1 VEAGESELALGT
13 IIGPYRIEALLG
25 EGGMGKVFRAVRL
38 GETEPVAL
46 KVMRSRLSGEEESRR
61 RFLREARAAGE
72 VRHRHLVPV
81 LDAGEDGERRYL
93 VMPYVPGRNLDD
105 RLAEGPLP
113 VDDLVQILAEVAS
126 GLDALHRAGLVHRDV
141 KASNVLLDREGSAA
155 LTDFG
160 LAKRDDWSRL
170 TKMGQVMGTVDYI
183 APELLRGEPA
193 TPASDLYALGC
204 VTYEMVAGRPPFEGG
219 MFEVGMAHL
228 EKQPADPAARRGDAP
243 RGLGQAVL
251 LALDKDPRR
260 RPPTATAFANLVGAA
275 AGGR

>member
-1 VEAGESELALGT
+1 VEAGESELATGT
-13 IIGPYRIEALLG
+13 VIGPYRIEALVG
-25 EGGMGKVFRAVRL
+25 EGGMGKVFRAVRQ
-38 GETEPVAL
+38 GESEPVAL
-46 KVMRSRLSGEEESRR
+46 KVMRSRLSGEEEPRR
-61 RFLREARAAGE
+61 RFLREARAAGA
-72 VRHRHLVPV
+72 VRHKHLVPV
-81 LDAGEDGERRYL
+81 LDAGEAGDRRYL
-93 VMPYVPGRNLDD
+93 VMPYVPGRNLDN
-105 RLAEGPLP
+105 RLADGPLP
-113 VDDLVQILAEVAS
+113 VSELVQILAEVAS

-141 KASNVLLDREGSAA
+141 KASNVLLDEQGSAA

-228 EKQPADPAARRGDAP
+228 EKQPPDPTAGRPDAP
-243 RGLGQAVL
+243 RSLGQAVQL
-251 LALDKDPRR
+251 TLEKDPRR
-260 RPPTATAFANLVGAA
+260 RPPTATAFANLVSAAA
-275 AGGR
+275 AGR

>member
-1 VEAGESELALGT
+1 MEAGGSELAVGT
-13 IIGPYRIEALLG
+13 VIGPYRIEALLG
-25 EGGMGKVFRAVRL
+25 EGGMGKVFRAVRQ

-46 KVMRSRLSGEEESRR
+46 KVMRSRLSGEEEPRR

-72 VRHRHLVPV
+72 VRHKHLVPV
-81 LDAGEDGERRYL
+81 LDAGADGERRYL
-93 VMPYVPGRNLDD
+93 VMPYVPGCNLDD

-113 VDDLVQILAEVAS
+113 VPELVQILAEVAS
-126 GLDALHRAGLVHRDV
+126 GLDSLHRAGLVHRDV
-141 KASNVLLDREGSAA
+141 KASNVLLDERGSAA

-183 APELLRGEPA
+183 APELLRGENA
-193 TPASDLYALGC
+193 TPASDVYALGC

-228 EKQPADPAARRGDAP
+228 EKQAADPAAGRGDAP

-260 RPPTATAFANLVGAA
+260 RPPTATAYANLVGAA
-275 AGGR
+275 AGDR

>member
-1 VEAGESELALGT
+1 MEAGASDLPLGAV
-13 IIGPYRIEALLG
+13 IGPYRIEALVG
-25 EGGMGKVFRAVRL
+25 EGGMGKVFRAVKE
-38 GETEPVAL
+38 GESEPVAL
-46 KVMRSRLSGEEESRR
+46 KVMRSRLSDEEESRK

-81 LDAGEDGERRYL
+81 LDAGEAGGRRYL

-105 RLAEGPLP
+105 RLGEGALP
-113 VDDLVQILAEVAS
+113 IPDAVRILAEVGS

-141 KASNVLLDREGSAA
+141 KSSNVLLDEQGSAA

-183 APELLRGEPA
+183 APELLRGDPA

-228 EKQPADPAARRGDAP
+228 EEEPPDPVAGRSDAP
-243 RGLGQAVL
+243 RGLGTAVL
-251 LALDKDPRR
+251 LALAKDPRR
-260 RPPTATAFANLVGAA
+260 RPPTATAFANMVSAA
-275 AGGR
+275 ASGR

>member
-1 VEAGESELALGT
+1 MEAGDSELAIGT
-13 IIGPYRIEALLG
+13 VIGPYRIEALVG
-25 EGGMGKVFRAVRL
+25 EGGMGKVFRAMRQ

-46 KVMRSRLSGEEESRR
+46 KVMRSRLSGEEEPRR
-61 RFLREARAAGE
+61 RFLREARAAGA
-72 VRHRHLVPV
+72 VRHKHLVPV
-81 LDAGEDGERRYL
+81 LDAGEAGDRRYL
-93 VMPYVPGRNLDD
+93 VMPYVPGRNLDN
-105 RLAEGPLP
+105 RLADGPLP
-113 VDDLVQILAEVAS
+113 VSELVQILAEVAS

-141 KASNVLLDREGSAA
+141 KASNVLLDEQGSAA

-183 APELLRGEPA
+183 APELLRGEQA

-228 EKQPADPAARRGDAP
+228 EKQPPDPTAVRPDAP
-243 RGLGQAVL
+243 RSLGQAVQ
-251 LALDKDPRR
+251 LALEKDPRR
-260 RPPTATAFANLVGAA
+260 RPPTATAFANLVSAAA
-275 AGGR
+275 AGR

>member
-1 VEAGESELALGT
+1 VEAGESELAAGT
-13 IIGPYRIEALLG
+13 LIGPYRIEALLG

-46 KVMRSRLSGEEESRR
+46 KVMRSRLAGEEEPRR

-72 VRHRHLVPV
+72 VRHKHLVPV
-81 LDAGEDGERRYL
+81 LDAGEAGERRYL

-105 RLAEGPLP
+105 RLADGPLP
-113 VDDLVQILAEVAS
+113 VPELVQILAEVAS

-141 KASNVLLDREGSAA
+141 KSSNVLLDERGSAA

-160 LAKRDDWSRL
+160 LARREDWSRL
-170 TKMGQVMGTVDYI
+170 TRMGQVMGTVDYI
-183 APELLRGEPA
+183 APELLRGDRA

-204 VTYEMVAGRPPFEGG
+204 LTYEMLAGRPPFQGG

-228 EKQPADPAARRGDAP
+228 EKRPADPAAGRADAP
-243 RGLGQAVL
+243 RGLGPAVL
-251 LALDKDPRR
+251 LALEKEPRR
-260 RPPTATAFANLVGAA
+260 RPPTATAYANLVGAA

>member
-1 VEAGESELALGT
+1 VEAGESELALGNVV
-13 IIGPYRIEALLG
+13 GPYRIQALLG
-25 EGGMGKVFRAVRL
+25 EGGMGKVFRAVRE
-38 GETEPVAL
+38 GAAEPVAL
-46 KVMRSRLSGEEESRR
+46 KVMRSRLSTDDESRR
-61 RFLREARAAGE
+61 RFLREARAARE

-81 LDAGEDGERRYL
+81 LDAGEDGDRRYL

-105 RLAEGPLP
+105 RLREGPVP
-113 VDDLVQILAEVAS
+113 VAELVRILAEVAS

-141 KASNVLLDREGSAA
+141 KASNVLLDESGSAA

-160 LAKRDDWSRL
+160 LAKREDWSQL
-170 TKMGQVMGTVDYI
+170 TKLGQVMGTVDYI
-183 APELLRGEPA
+183 APELLRGDPA

-204 VTYEMVAGRPPFEGG
+204 VAYEMVAGRPPFTGG

-228 EKQPADPAARRGDAP
+228 EKEPADPVADRPDAP
-243 RGLGQAVL
+243 RGLGKPVL

-275 AGGR
+275 AS